1 MGLQLKNLQSEFCSW
16 GGRFDIT
23 GKRRRLEEIT
33 HLESQPEFW
42 NDNQKA
48 TKIQKEKNQIEAL
61 ASPFLKVHG
70 LVEDLKALHQLCTEL
85 GEVDASSHQEFS
97 KGFEGAE
104 SILRTLELGRMLSG
118 ENDAGNCYLTVHA
131 GAGGTESCDW
141 AAMLARMY
149 QRYAQK
155 QNFKTEV
162 IDFTDG
168 DSAGYRSITFE
179 ISGVNAYGFLKAE
192 VGVHRLVRISPFDS
206 NARRHTSFASVYVYP
221 VIDDDIEVELKME
234 DVRVDTYRA
243 GGAGGQHVNKTDSA
257 VRMTHGPTGI
267 VVQCQAERSQI
278 QNREK
283 AVKMLK
289 ARLYELELQKRQ
301 AEADKTNATKKSIS
315 WGSQIRNYVL
325 QPYQLIKDTRTQY
338 ESSNVDK
345 VLDGDIQEFIES
357 FLLHGGEATPQTED
371 DLSI

>member
-1 MGLQLKNLQSEFCSW
+1 MSLKKGFSNW
-16 GGRFDIT
+16 GGLFDVT
-23 GKRRRLEEIT
+23 GKQRRVEEIT
-33 HLESQPEFW
+33 HLESQPNFW

-48 TKIQKEKNQIEAL
+48 TKTQKEKNQLEAIL
-61 ASPFLKVHG
+61 IPYTKVAN

-85 GEVDASSHQEFS
+85 GEVDLSSRDEFAR
-97 KGFEGAE
+97 GFAAAE
-104 SILRTLELGRMLSG
+104 PEIRKLELGRMLSG
-118 ENDAGNCYLTVHA
+118 ENDAGNCYLSINA

-155 QNFKTEV
+155 QGFKVEV
-162 IDFTDG
+162 TDFTDG
-168 DSAGYRSITFE
+168 DGAGYRSISFE
-179 ISGVNAYGFLKAE
+179 ISGANAYGFLKAE

-206 NARRHTSFASVYVYP
+206 NARRHTSFCSVYVYP
-221 VIDDDIEVELKME
+221 VIDDDIQVEVRTE
-234 DVRVDTYRA
+234 DLRVDTYRA

-257 VRMTHGPTGI
+257 VRMTHIPTGI

-278 QNREK
+278 SNRER
-283 AVKMLK
+283 AMKMLK

-301 AEADKTNATKKSIS
+301 EEADKVNATKKSIS

-325 QPYQLIKDTRTQY
+325 QPYQLIKDTRTQH

-345 VLDGDIQEFIES
+345 VLDGDIQDFIES
-357 FLLHGGEATPQTED
+357 YLLHGGEATPLEGD
-371 DLSI
+371 DLLT